1 MREKS
6 GNKIVYN
13 IGEIHIFYV
22 SICVYEQIL
31 IFSIYSQ
38 SKMIDL
44 VQCHYFIADEGMV
57 RLVVPGA
64 LNLGAEQDIEL
75 QFTVFLNLHPASSHI
90 KVICSPY
97 IYRIKYN
104 SIQ

>member
-6 GNKIVYN
+6 GNKIIYN

-22 SICVYEQIL
+22 SVCVYKQIL
-31 IFSIYSQ
+31 IFPIYIQ

-44 VQCHYFIADEGMV
+44 VQCHYFIADKDMV
-57 RLVVPGA
+57 RRVVPGA

-75 QFTVFLNLHPASSHI
+75 
-90 KVICSPY
+90 
-97 IYRIKYN
+97 
-104 SIQ
+104 

>member
-6 GNKIVYN
+6 GNKIIYS

-22 SICVYEQIL
+22 SICVYIL
-31 IFSIYSQ
+31 IFPTYSQ

-64 LNLGAEQDIEL
+64 IKLGAEQDIEL
-75 QFTVFLNLHPASSHI
+75 
-90 KVICSPY
+90 
-97 IYRIKYN
+97 
-104 SIQ
+104 